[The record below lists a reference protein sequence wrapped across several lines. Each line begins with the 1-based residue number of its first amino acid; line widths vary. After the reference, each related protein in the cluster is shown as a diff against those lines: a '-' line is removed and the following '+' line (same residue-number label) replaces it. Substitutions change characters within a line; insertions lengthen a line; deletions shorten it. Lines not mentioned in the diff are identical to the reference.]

1 MVCGVD
7 LPLGNVTGVVILVVF
22 GRRNDQFVTGIN
34 QGAAAKSIEALEFG
48 HAGEEVTGQG
58 IEVVT
63 LTDRVVSVGLFLIQE
78 RIIILI
84 ADILRITCFV

>member
-7 LPLGNVTGVVILVVF
+7 LPLGNVTGVMVLIVF
-22 GRRNDQFVTGIN
+22 SRGYDQFVTGIN
-34 QGAAAKSIEALEFG
+34 QGAAAKAIKALEFS
-48 HAGEEVTGQG
+48 HAGEEVAGQG
-58 IEVVT
+58 IEIVT
-63 LTDRVVSVGLFLIQE
+63 LVDRVVSVGLFLIQE